1 MVREQAE
8 KDKLYYQQLMKEMEK
23 ENYDLKHRYRIID
36 QELMEKT
43 MVKDQNQEL
52 VDKLRKCSIELEQFQ
67 DEFQQY
73 LKDVS

>member
-67 DEFQQY
+67 DEFQHY